1 MKILR
6 SNQNLKECI
15 DVLKTK
21 YANESPMTKTI
32 FNKAVNKPTVN
43 KPTVKKPTVKKS
55 IVKKPTVNKPTVK
68 KPTVKKS
75 TVKKPTVKKS
85 TVKKPTVKKP
95 TVKKATVK
103 KQTTNK
109 PLPIKK
115 DRRFKTE
122 KATNRITI
130 LLTDAEL
137 IKLDKLAA
145 NNSITNFIKS
155 KIFK

>member
-1 MKILR
+1 MKILK
-6 SNQNLKECI
+6 SNQNLEECI

-32 FNKAVNKPTVN
+32 FNKAV
-43 KPTVKKPTVKKS
+43 
-55 IVKKPTVNKPTVK
+55 K

-75 TVKKPTVKKS
+75 TVKKPI
-85 TVKKPTVKKP
+85 
-95 TVKKATVK
+95 AK

-130 LLTDAEL
+130 LLTDVEL

>member
-1 MKILR
+1 MKILK
-6 SNQNLKECI
+6 SNQNLEECI

-32 FNKAVNKPTVN
+32 FNKAV
-43 KPTVKKPTVKKS
+43 KKP
-55 IVKKPTVNKPTVK
+55 
-68 KPTVKKS
+68 

-95 TVKKATVK
+95 TVKKSTVNKPTVKKPTVKKATVKKPTVKKSTVKKTIAK

-130 LLTDAEL
+130 LLTDVEL

>member
-55 IVKKPTVNKPTVK
+55 TVK

-75 TVKKPTVKKS
+75 TVKKPI
-85 TVKKPTVKKP
+85 
-95 TVKKATVK
+95 AK

>member
-1 MKILR
+1 MKILK
-6 SNQNLKECI
+6 SNQNLEECI

-32 FNKAVNKPTVN
+32 FNKAV
-43 KPTVKKPTVKKS
+43 
-55 IVKKPTVNKPTVK
+55 
-68 KPTVKKS
+68 
-75 TVKKPTVKKS
+75 KKPTVKKS

-95 TVKKATVK
+95 ITKKPTVKKSTVKKPIAK

-130 LLTDAEL
+130 LLTDVEL